1 MDWRSAVVGAHVL
14 AAFWFVAGYV
24 GTNALTEI
32 ARRSAP
38 HEASVA
44 ALGLTQERPSARTVS
59 G

>member
-1 MDWRSAVVGAHVL
+1 VDWRAVATEAHVL

-32 ARRSAP
+32 ARRAAT

-44 ALGLTQERPSARTVS
+44 AESYWQPAR
-59 G
+59 